1 MHVPQKILTCIA
13 TNQRLASMSSYYQTE
28 HHRFKTAKEMF
39 DLFHDIPEA
48 VLNSLTV
55 AKRCSFMIQDR
66 QPILPEFYNLEGR
79 SPGQVLCS
87 DAENG
92 LKKRLGALKIARTL
106 ELIEDKYFERLR
118 YELSIITKMG
128 FTGYFLIVSDFINWA
143 KDNNIAVGPG
153 KRLRSRLFSCLGFKN
168 HRFRSN
174 KMGITF

>member
-1 MHVPQKILTCIA
+1 
-13 TNQRLASMSSYYQTE
+13 
-28 HHRFKTAKEMF
+28 
-39 DLFHDIPEA
+39 
-48 VLNSLTV
+48 
-55 AKRCSFMIQDR
+55 MIQDR

-92 LKKRLGALKIARTL
+92 LKKRLGALKIAENL

-118 YELSIITKMG
+118 YELSIIIKMG

-153 KRLRSRLFSCLGFKN
+153 RGSGAGSLVAWALESP
-168 HRFRSN
+168 
-174 KMGITF
+174 I

>member
-1 MHVPQKILTCIA
+1 MEGRIYVELQRHKLKLESDIEEKLIEFANILDLPLIATNDCHFDNIEMHVPQKILTCIA
-13 TNQRLASMSSYYQTE
+13 TNQRLASVSGYYQTE

-79 SPGQVLCS
+79 TPGEVLCS

-92 LKKRLGALKIARTL
+92 LKKRLGALKIAGNL
-106 ELIEDKYFERLR
+106 EISK
-118 YELSIITKMG
+118 
-128 FTGYFLIVSDFINWA
+128 INILN
-143 KDNNIAVGPG
+143 D
-153 KRLRSRLFSCLGFKN
+153 
-168 HRFRSN
+168 
-174 KMGITF
+174 